1 MVHAIHLAPSSAFKI
16 NLESDKLILHGN
28 VDESGGV
35 ILRGSVTLDCAEAT
49 KVKTVTLKFIGK
61 MKVAWTEGAGSHQ
74 RFHKEDRTIYE
85 HEWSFLPPRKKVYQL
100 AAGQYKWD
108 FELPLPGDLPET
120 IEGSE
125 HGQVYYKLK
134 ALAERP
140 TFSMNFVDKRP
151 VQVMRYM
158 LPSALELSQ
167 SLLIANEWAGK
178 MSYEISVPSK
188 VYSGADIIP
197 ITFDLIPIAAELKP
211 RYITCTLKEYCTYTA
226 AEHVKSDSRIV
237 KYLRD
242 DEFPSTGERWTKIEL
257 LRIPHIGTNI
267 HCDAETELI
276 KIKHKLKFTVSLIN
290 LDGHISEL
298 RAAVPLI
305 ISSVSHSEELN
316 ALPAYEDAWKSM
328 PYDPEVLRQ
337 LIASGGMPR
346 SLAVAIPNAAASN
359 AQSTQQNS
367 DEDEEESNTEEGLVW
382 AFNGIDLSRV
392 PSYTTAVRSN
402 RLYSFSGSLPTY
414 ESIGVPGVA
423 R

>member
-1 MVHAIHLAPSSAFKI
+1 MVHAIHLAPSSDFKI
-16 NLESDKLILHGN
+16 NLETDRLILHGN
-28 VDESGGV
+28 VDESSGV
-35 ILRGSVTLDCAEAT
+35 ILRGSVIMDCAEAT

-61 MKVAWTEGAGSHQ
+61 MKVAWTEGVGSHQ
-74 RFHKEDRTIYE
+74 RFHKDERTIYE

-151 VQVMRYM
+151 IQVLRYM

-167 SLLIANEWAGK
+167 SLLISNEWAGK
-178 MSYEISVPSK
+178 MSYEISVPCK
-188 VYSGADIIP
+188 VYSGGDVIP
-197 ITFDLIPIAAELKP
+197 ITFDLTPIAAELKA
-211 RYITCTLKEYCTYTA
+211 RYVTCTLKEYCTYNA
-226 AEHVKSDSRIV
+226 GEHHKSDSRIV
-237 KYLRD
+237 KFLRD
-242 DEFPSTGERWTKIEL
+242 DEFPCSGDRWTKVEL
-257 LRIPHIGTNI
+257 LRVPHIGTNI
-267 HCDAETELI
+267 QTDAETEMI

-298 RAAVPLI
+298 RAAVPI
-305 ISSVSHSEELN
+305 VISSVSHTEEVN

-346 SLAVAIPNAAASN
+346 SLAVAMPNAAASS
-359 AQSTQQNS
+359 AQNPNS
-367 DEDEEESNTEEGLVW
+367 DDDDEGSNDDRLPW
-382 AFNGIDLSRV
+382 DISGIDLSRV

-414 ESIGVPGVA
+414 ESISVPGVA